1 MKEKSIYK
9 KDELM
14 CLPKE
19 FLVDTILRLEKDKNH
34 WLEQNQE
41 TLKEWKKSIDLIK

>member
-1 MKEKSIYK
+1 MKRKSIYK

-14 CLPKE
+14 GLSRE

-34 WLEQNQE
+34 WFEQSQE
-41 TLKEWKKSIDLIK
+41 VLRDFHKHLLDK